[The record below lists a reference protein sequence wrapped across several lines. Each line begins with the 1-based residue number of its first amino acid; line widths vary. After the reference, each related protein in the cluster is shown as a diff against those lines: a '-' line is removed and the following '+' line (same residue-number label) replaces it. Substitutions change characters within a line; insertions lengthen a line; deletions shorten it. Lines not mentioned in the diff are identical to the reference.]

1 MDPIR
6 VGIIGAS
13 PDRGWA
19 VRAHIPALQALPDF
33 QITAVA
39 TSRPESA
46 REAARLFGAEH
57 AHTDPRTL
65 AEEPDVDLVAV
76 TIKAPAHAEPIRSA
90 LAAGKHVFCE
100 WPLTGHTETAGE
112 LAELAAAAKV
122 HHAVG
127 LQARY
132 APAIVRA
139 RQLISEGYV
148 GQLISATV
156 YSARGLRAD
165 GTIPAWAAYTLDQ
178 RSGAGMVD
186 IGGGH
191 TLDAVEYLAG
201 EFADVSARL
210 TIRHP
215 RAVVAETGA
224 GIEVTSPDQLL
235 LSAVTRDGVPVSVH
249 LHDAKITEGRTRIE
263 ISGTAGDLAIIS
275 GENGPGGVQ
284 MSELRLLGARDGDA
298 WTELPA
304 GDPLAGTPLDIEA
317 GNVARLYAAFAQDIR
332 SGRNTVP
339 DFAHGVHV
347 HHLLDAV
354 RAAAATGTTVP
365 RPTSRVL
372 SPR

>member
-33 QITAVA
+33 RITAVA

-57 AHTDPRTL
+57 AYTDPRAL

-90 LAAGKHVFCE
+90 LAAGKHIYCE
-100 WPLTGHTETAGE
+100 WPLTGHTEAAAE
-112 LAELAAAAKV
+112 LAEFAAATTV

-156 YSARGLRAD
+156 YSARGLRAG
-165 GTIPAWAAYTLDQ
+165 GTIPAWTAYTLDH

-191 TLDAVEYLAG
+191 TLDAVEYLVG

-210 TIRHP
+210 AIRHP

-235 LSAVTRDGVPVSVH
+235 LSAFTRGGVPVSVH
-249 LHDAKITEGRTRIE
+249 LHDAKVTDGRTRIE
-263 ISGTAGDLAIIS
+263 ISGTAGDLAIVS
-275 GENGPGGVQ
+275 GENGPGGLQ
-284 MSELRLLGARDGDA
+284 MSELRLLGARDGGVWA
-298 WTELPA
+298 ELPDQ
-304 GDPLAGTPLDIEA
+304 DPLARTPLDIEA
-317 GNVARLYAAFAQDIR
+317 GNVARLYAALAQDIR
-332 SGRNTVP
+332 SGSTTVP

-347 HHLLDAV
+347 HRLLDAV
-354 RAAAATGTTVP
+354 RASADIGTTVP
-365 RPTSRVL
+365 RPTAQ
-372 SPR
+372 PTA